1 MQEIKYPS
9 IEKIIGYN
17 FLALTLIKV
26 KRADQL
32 EVLSYGK
39 IKEILT
45 ACETKQG
52 DLYNKAVVLLKG
64 IVQKHPFASGN
75 KRTAFI
81 TAKNFLL
88 DNKGKLGVKEDPSCA
103 KIMAAIR
110 HDYYTD
116 EELKGWLQHGQIR
129 AFNR

>member
-1 MQEIKYPS
+1 MREIKYPTLENV
-9 IEKIIGYN
+9 IEYN

-26 KRADQL
+26 KKADKL
-32 EVLSYGK
+32 EVLSHSK
-39 IKEILT
+39 IREILT
-45 ACETKQG
+45 ACEAKEG
-52 DLYNKAVVLLKG
+52 DLYDKAVVLLKG
-64 IVQKHPFASGN
+64 IVQKHPFASGD

-81 TAKNFLL
+81 TTKNFLL
-88 DNKGKLGVKEDPSCA
+88 DNKSKLGIKEDPSCA

-116 EELKGWLQHGQIR
+116 EELKWWLQHGQIR